1 MSLAAMKHPHDDTTT
16 TTTTTMPTDPVASAV
31 GRRAVLR
38 AGAALAALPAVPL
51 AAFAQADA
59 AWPTRAIT
67 YVVPFTP
74 GGSTDVIGRVIAQKL
89 GEALGQPVVVDNRPG
104 AAGAV
109 GATYVAKA
117 RPDGYTL
124 FGGTISTHAINA
136 SLYKNLPYDP
146 VKDFEP
152 ISLVAFLP
160 NVLIV
165 DPNLGVNSVAEL
177 IALLRKDPA
186 KRTFAS
192 SGAGT
197 STHLAG
203 EMLAEA
209 IGVKLTHIPY
219 KGTPPAMLDVSSGQV
234 AFMFDQLT
242 AALPL
247 VQAGKLRLLAVT
259 SARRMALAPQ
269 LPTLQEAGV
278 QGFDMASWQA
288 VYAPKNIPAPI
299 AQRLASEINRILLTP
314 EVKDKLT
321 NQFGMDVVAGSPAQ
335 LAALMQKEIPRWGE
349 LVKKSGATPD

>member
-1 MSLAAMKHPHDDTTT
+1 METTHIARRPSGRSLAGLA
-16 TTTTTMPTDPVASAV
+16 A
-31 GRRAVLR
+31 RI
-38 AGAALAALPAVPL
+38 ALAAAPLLPMAV
-51 AAFAQADA
+51 AAQAPA
-59 AWPTRAIT
+59 AWPSKPIT

-89 GEALGQPVVVDNRPG
+89 GDALGQPVIVDNRPG

-109 GATYVAKA
+109 GAAYVAKA
-117 RPDGYTL
+117 KPDGYTL

-146 VKDFEP
+146 VKDFDP
-152 ISLVAFLP
+152 IALVAFLP

-165 DPNLGVNSVAEL
+165 DPALGVNSVADL
-177 IALLRKDPA
+177 IALLKKDPA
-186 KRTFAS
+186 RRTFAS

-203 EMLAEA
+203 EMLADM
-209 IGVKLTHIPY
+209 IGVKLTHVPY

-234 AFMFDQLT
+234 TFMFDQIT

-247 VQAGKLRLLAVT
+247 VQAGKLKLLAVT
-259 SARRMALAPQ
+259 TAKRMALAPD
-269 LPTLQEAGV
+269 LPTMQEAGV
-278 QGFDMASWQA
+278 KGFEMASWQA
-288 VYAPKNIPAPI
+288 VYAPKNLPAPI
-299 AQRLASEINRILLTP
+299 AQRLATEIHKILLTP

-321 NQFGMDVVAGSPAQ
+321 NQLGMDVVAGSPAD

-349 LVKKSGATPD
+349 LVRKSGATAN

>member
-1 MSLAAMKHPHDDTTT
+1 MRMASTSLP
-16 TTTTTMPTDPVASAV
+16 
-31 GRRAVLR
+31 RRAALQ
-38 AGAALAALPAVPL
+38 ALGAAGLAAALPGSAR
-51 AAFAQADA
+51 AQSADA
-59 AWPTRAIT
+59 WPSRPIS

-74 GGSTDVIGRVIAQKL
+74 GGSTDVIGRLLAQKL
-89 GEALGQPVVVDNRPG
+89 AEALGQPVVVDNKPG
-104 AAGAV
+104 AAGAS
-109 GATYVAKA
+109 YVAKA
-117 RPDGYTL
+117 RADGYTL

-165 DPNLGVNSVAEL
+165 DPNLGVRSVAEL

-186 KRTFAS
+186 KRSFAS

-203 EMLAEA
+203 EMLGDM

-234 AFMFDQLT
+234 TFMFDQIT

-259 SARRMALAPQ
+259 TAKRMALAPE
-269 LPTLQEAGV
+269 LPTMAEAGV
-278 QGFDMASWQA
+278 PGFEMASWQA
-288 VYAPKNIPAPI
+288 VYGPKNLPPAI
-299 AQRLASEINRILLTP
+299 SQRLAAEITRILQQP
-314 EVKDKLT
+314 EVRDKLT
-321 NQFGMDVVAGSPAQ
+321 NQLGMEVVAGSPAQ

-349 LVKKSGATPD
+349 LVRKSGASAN